1 MALLEI
7 LKPGTYTDMKGT
19 KVTFSEADL
28 RQVVESYDP
37 AKHEAPLVLG
47 HPKHDDP
54 AHGWV
59 GALQFSDG
67 ALRAEPKDVTPELK
81 ALVASK
87 QFKHLSASLYSP
99 QAPGNPT
106 TGKWYL
112 RHLGFLGA
120 FPPAVKGLAPITLA
134 ADEQGVHEFAEEDA
148 DLWSR
153 LRDWFIGK
161 FGQEEADNVL
171 PKWRIDAMASNCC
184 GACGV
189 TCCGKCGESC
199 DGACCEDCKAKPSMS
214 MTNFSERED
223 TVNAEH
229 LAAKETALTAKEAD
243 LTRRET
249 ALAEKEAAALKA
261 EAVAFAD
268 GLVAAGKVLPKDKA
282 LIVALLLPG
291 TATVELGEG
300 QEPAPVASCLKTFLG
315 ALPKVIELGET
326 ATGGV
331 PTGSVEFAA
340 PPGMTVDPGR
350 LEIHHKALAHQRANP
365 TTTYEAAVAAVSQE
379 LTR

>member
-7 LKPGTYTDMKGT
+7 LKPGTYVDMKGA

-37 AKHEAPLVLG
+37 AKHEAPLTLG

-54 AHGWV
+54 AYGWV

-67 ALRAEPKDVTPELK
+67 ALRAETKDVTPELK
-81 ALVASK
+81 ALVDGK
-87 QFKHLSASLYSP
+87 RFKHLSASLYSP

-106 TGKWYL
+106 TGKWHL
-112 RHLGFLGA
+112 RHVGFLGA
-120 FPPAVKGLAPITLA
+120 FPPAVKGLAAISLLE
-134 ADEQGVHEFAEEDA
+134 DEQGVHEFAEEDSG
-148 DLWSR
+148 LWSR
-153 LRDWFIGK
+153 LRDWFIGQ
-161 FGQEEADNVL
+161 FGLEAADNVL
-171 PKWRIDAMASNCC
+171 PKWSIDALASNCC

-199 DGACCEDCKAKPSMS
+199 DGTCCEDCQAKPSMA

-223 TVNAEH
+223 TVKADE
-229 LAAKETALTAKEAD
+229 LAAKETALTAKETE
-243 LTRRET
+243 LRQREII
-249 ALAEKEAAALKA
+249 LAEKETLALKA
-261 EAVAFAD
+261 DAVEFAD
-268 GLVAAGKVLPKDKA
+268 GLVAAGKVLPKDKG

-300 QEPAPVASCLKTFLG
+300 QEPVPLTPALKTFLG
-315 ALPKVIELGET
+315 ALPKVVELGEI
-326 ATGGV
+326 ATGEV

-350 LEIHHKALAHQRANP
+350 LEIHHKALAFQRANP
-365 TTTYEAAVAAVSQE
+365 TATYEAAVAAVS
-379 LTR
+379 RS

>member
-7 LKPGTYTDMKGT
+7 LKPGTYVDMKGT

-67 ALRAEPKDVTPELK
+67 ALRAGPKDVTPELK
-81 ALVASK
+81 ALVDSK

-106 TGKWYL
+106 PGKWYL

-134 ADEQGVHEFAEEDA
+134 DDEQGVHEFAEEDA
-148 DLWSR
+148 SLWSS
-153 LRDWFIGK
+153 LRDWFISK
-161 FGQEEADNVL
+161 FGLETADKVL
-171 PKWRIDAMASNCC
+171 PRWQIDWMNRPEPDESGPGISNY
-184 GACGV
+184 
-189 TCCGKCGESC
+189 
-199 DGACCEDCKAKPSMS
+199 
-214 MTNFSERED
+214 SEREGHVKPED
-223 TVNAEH
+223 
-229 LAAKETALTAKEAD
+229 LAAQQAALTAKEAD
-243 LTRRET
+243 LQRRET
-249 ALAEKEAAALKA
+249 ALAEKEANALKA
-261 EAVAFAD
+261 EAVEFAD
-268 GLVAAGKVLPKDKA
+268 GLVAAGKVLPKDKP

-291 TATVELGEG
+291 TATIELGEG
-300 QEPAPVASCLKTFLG
+300 QAPTPVATCLKTFLG
-315 ALPKVIELGET
+315 ALPKAIELGET
-326 ATGGV
+326 AIGEV
-331 PTGSVEFAA
+331 PTGTLDFAA
-340 PPGMTVDPGR
+340 PAGMQLDPAR
-350 LEIHHKALAHQRANP
+350 LELHQKAMAHQRANP
-365 TTTYEAAVAAVSQE
+365 TITYEAAVAAVS
-379 LTR
+379 RS